1 MPRKS
6 TKAKKSP
13 KVDSNNEGE
22 TNNENMTNNENS
34 PKKGKRMNFNK
45 LLMNCASQHNISN
58 VTNLSKAEVKA
69 LENEYDGTFDDIHKF
84 RKAFTKREIDEIDTI
99 VYHDENND
107 GMFSCA
113 IVYHYLKES
122 MKNSG
127 VERPITLIAA
137 KPGKLMITEQIFK
150 GKKVIILDISF
161 PAEMLRKIM
170 EYSDYLIL
178 IDDHAK
184 RLSNKN
190 TDKIFNGHGHAACAY
205 TWKFFYHK
213 ENVPKIIQFID
224 NADAKLFLKHIPHG
238 YSHFFSESIG
248 FRFGHN
254 KTKEMQMKKRDG
266 RLFLELWDILL
277 ESVPNYWIML
287 GYYYDQVTDNL
298 KEQIAIN
305 AVKIDFQG
313 YKVGV
318 LNFSSPKLTHV
329 VCRQIVSNFR
339 NKGDHIDF
347 ALCWAYEH
355 VNGLYRIQMLDDHV
369 QTKIN
374 LEEIAT
380 KLGKIGGT
388 VKGGGGHPHIGNF
401 YWPKNANHDIWE
413 LFTKKFI

>member
-1 MPRKS
+1 MP
-6 TKAKKSP
+6 KKIQG
-13 KVDSNNEGE
+13 NTNQGETNHNE
-22 TNNENMTNNENS
+22 TNNENEI
-34 PKKGKRMNFNK
+34 PKKDLRMNFNK
-45 LLMNCASQHNISN
+45 LLLNCSKSHNFSN
-58 VTNLSKAEVKA
+58 IGDLTKNNVQK
-69 LENEYDGTFDDIHKF
+69 LEKEYDNSFDDIHKF
-84 RKAFTKREIDEIDTI
+84 RKIFTKRELEQIDTI
-99 VYHDENND
+99 IFHDENND
-107 GMFSCA
+107 GIFSCA
-113 IVYHYLKES
+113 IVYHFLKEC
-122 MKNSG
+122 MKNNG
-127 VERPITLIAA
+127 KERPLTVIAA
-137 KPGKLMITEQIFK
+137 KPGKLQINETIFK
-150 GKKVIILDISF
+150 GKKAIILDISF
-161 PAEMLRKIM
+161 PAEMLRKII

-205 TWKFFYHK
+205 TWKFFYPK
-213 ENVPKIIQFID
+213 EEVPKIIQFID

-248 FRFGHN
+248 FRYSHN
-254 KTKEMQMKKRDG
+254 KSKEMQIKKRDG

-277 ESVPNYWIML
+277 DSVPNYWIML
-287 GYYYDQVTDNL
+287 GYYYDEVTDNL

-329 VCRQIVSNFR
+329 VCRQIISNFR
-339 NKGDHIDF
+339 NKGEHIDF

-355 VNGLYRIQMLDDHV
+355 INGVYRIQIMDDHV

-374 LEEIAT
+374 LEEIAK
-380 KLGKIGGT
+380 KLGEIGGT
-388 VKGGGGHPHIGNF
+388 VKAGGGHPHIGNF
-401 YWPKNANHDIWE
+401 YWPKNDKHDIWE